1 MKLRKPCYKFLSMLL
16 SLVLFISIVPLNV
29 FAEQGQT
36 TQTAQDTVELP
47 TKEGGQENE
56 TVSVTVTVT
65 PNEDGTTTTTKETA
79 EGGYETASG
88 LTVDYTSTEVTQAP
102 DQNSEETPA
111 PAETQD
117 GISTSNTSGELISAE
132 SHYTVENE
140 NQTYGAEG
148 GSSTNIT
155 VSDGTNTPDITL
167 DLITDGTAASDSVS
181 DSAGG
186 STTTE
191 PTHEGDHLKDEDPAN
206 YDQTTTTVTD
216 RTATAEIKDITT
228 QTGDPARTPTES
240 PGNEEQTDGTQTT
253 VPENDGYHYFYK
265 GANLTGNMRNYTIEY
280 QWYDDGNNPIGNPT
294 TVTGDYV
301 YNLSAEYQNPDDP
314 ENSGEIIG
322 NLYCM
327 DMSTSAV
334 SGAAYRKVNLEDA
347 VAEGY
352 YTSNQVSQLRAIM
365 NNGLIMNYPFN
376 DNGAPIN
383 QTESYPSSA
392 QDLTAFIE
400 RVKNAT
406 GIEYEDLTWEQAAVA
421 TQMAIWTIANRE
433 TPTTEELN
441 SGASKLKLTATSQ
454 NLNEAQV
461 INELVEYLLS
471 LSDNGLDSSGQKKET
486 QIITEE
492 RFIDDLQMVIG
503 DKVSDGATSDS
514 DTYQVGLKFSLVV
527 TPGSEDDLKII
538 VFDQNGNPVTS
549 AKIPTSDAQAEGN
562 EYAQKLVG
570 DDGKI
575 YYLLDGLRLQENSDI
590 VFSLKLEG
598 FQYLE
603 KGVYVFESRK
613 NADQTSSSQ
622 NLIGISEGAS
632 VVDVSTNVK
641 LSFSVEEST
650 ITKTR
655 EWRREWIEYPVAPQD
670 DDREIPEDKETPEDE
685 ETPEDKKSSN
695 DSKTAPETISYRN
708 ITYVGTAP
716 KTGDSSQTALYA
728 AVLLLCISSFCGLSI
743 LRKKKAR

>member
-16 SLVLFISIVPLNV
+16 SLILLISIVPLNV

-79 EGGYETASG
+79 EGGYETESG
-88 LTVDYTSTEVTQAP
+88 LIVDYTSTEVTQTP

-140 NQTYGAEG
+140 DQTYGAEG
-148 GSSTNIT
+148 GSSTNTT
-155 VSDGTNTPDITL
+155 VSDGTNVPDITL
-167 DLITDGTAASDSVS
+167 DLITDGTAASDSIS
-181 DSAGG
+181 GSAGG
-186 STTTE
+186 SITTA

-228 QTGDPARTPTES
+228 QTGDPARTPTENS
-240 PGNEEQTDGTQTT
+240 GNGEQADGMQTT

-265 GANLTGNMRNYTIEY
+265 NANLTGNMKHYTIRY
-280 QWYDDGNNPIGNPT
+280 QWYDDKNKPIGDPA
-294 TVTGDYV
+294 TVTGSYV

-322 NLYCM
+322 NLYCL

-352 YTSNQVSQLRAIM
+352 YTEAQVSQLRAIM
-365 NNGLIMNYPFN
+365 NNGLIMNYQF
-376 DNGAPIN
+376 DNNGDPISP
-383 QTESYPSSA
+383 TEAYPNSA
-392 QDLTAFIE
+392 QDLAKFKQIYDSFLESADNDTKSDIDIGTAS
-400 RVKNAT
+400 
-406 GIEYEDLTWEQAAVA
+406 LTWEQAAAA

-433 TPTTEELN
+433 KAPNADAKTLEIFTDDPIVN
-441 SGASKLKLTATSQ
+441 KLAK
-454 NLNEAQV
+454 
-461 INELVEYLLS
+461 YLLF
-471 LSDNGLDSSGQKKET
+471 LKDNGLDSNGQKKET

-503 DKVSDGATSDS
+503 DKISDGATSDS
-514 DTYQVGLKFSLVV
+514 DIYQVGLKFSLVV
-527 TPGSEDDLKII
+527 TPGTKDDLI
-538 VFDQNGNPVTS
+538 VKVLDQNGNVVTS
-549 AKIPTSDAQAEGN
+549 AKLPSDDTQAGGEG
-562 EYAQKLVG
+562 YAKQVIREN
-570 DDGKI
+570 GKT
-575 YYLLDGLRLQENSDI
+575 YYLLDNLPLQENSD
-590 VFSLKLEG
+590 VTFSLKLEG

-603 KGVYVFESRK
+603 KGVYVFESK
-613 NADQTSSSQ
+613 VYTDAENKEHSTSQ
-622 NLIGISEGAS
+622 NLIGMAEGNAI
-632 VVDVSTNVK
+632 VDVSTTVT
-641 LSFSVEEST
+641 LSFNVTEGAV
-650 ITKTR
+650 TKTR
-655 EWRREWIEYPVAPQD
+655 EWRSEWSEDPVEPQD
-670 DDREIPEDKETPEDE
+670 DDRETPEDE
-685 ETPEDKKSSN
+685 ETTDDKKSSDN
-695 DSKTAPETISYRN
+695 SKTAPETISYRN

-728 AVLLLCISSFCGLSI
+728 AILLLCISSFCGLSV
-743 LRKKKAR
+743 LRKKRAR